1 MEYEV
6 CIIVETPPRYLKF
19 YKTLEDYK
27 RCNVT
32 KVVVIGNY
40 DNTKDLEQYRNLKE
54 IYDDV
59 EVEFIDKNREKEKAE
74 EHIEAC
80 INAKHVHFRL
90 IW

>member
-6 CIIVETPPRYLKF
+6 CIFVEKPPQYLKF

-27 RCNVT
+27 KCNVA
-32 KVVVIGNY
+32 KIVVLGSKRNKQ
-40 DNTKDLEQYRNLKE
+40 DRQQYRTLKQ
-54 IYDDV
+54 IYNDI
-59 EVEFIDKNREKEKAE
+59 EVVFIDKNREKEKAE